1 MLGVQ
6 MPEVTTRRQGK
17 NWSLLVRYEKPQWA
31 LPGDYVSDRTLLNL
45 AFRQVPGSSLG
56 APSHVG
62 ATTTFAGYP
71 EDTTDHYECVAA
83 PSVENVAALL
93 ATGFAWDD
101 GASKIATGFAI
112 PPERIA
118 EIRKGMNSDRSRILL
133 LKDQLRDKL
142 GGGVEP
148 SELSRLAQS
157 LSELGD
163 E

>member
-1 MLGVQ
+1 MS
-6 MPEVTTRRQGK
+6 EVTTCHEGR
-17 NWSLLVRYEKPQWA
+17 NLSLLVRYEKPQWA
-31 LPGDYVSDRTLLNL
+31 IPLDYVSDPILLHL

-56 APSHVG
+56 PRRHVG
-62 ATTTFAGYP
+62 ASTTGAGYP

-93 ATGFAWDD
+93 ATGFPWDS
-101 GASKIATGFAI
+101 GATRIASDFAI

-118 EIRKGMNSDRSRILL
+118 KICKGMDSDRDRILL
-133 LKDQLRDKL
+133 LRHQLCDKL
-142 GGGVEP
+142 GAGAGPE
-148 SELSRLAQS
+148 ELSRLAQS